1 MASKQIKESTNQA
14 TPRGWVIIAGFI
26 LTVVL
31 ATVNWLQ
38 LASLE
43 RALGG
48 VSVPE
53 TQLFGY
59 GVGYVEVIHSQ
70 MTDELLERYGASH
83 YLWDVL
89 FSLAFALTLIML
101 ARRIARGRKILW
113 LLMLVP
119 VLFAAVNIAENLVL
133 EALMGSDQITS
144 QAVMVASTLT
154 VLKTILF
161 VLSLATALLTLGT
174 RPRRQSR

>member
-1 MASKQIKESTNQA
+1 MASNSNKESTNHT
-14 TPRGWVIIAGFI
+14 TPRAWIIIAGFI

-31 ATVNWLQ
+31 ATINWLQ

-59 GVGYVEVIHSQ
+59 SVDYVETIDTL

-89 FSLAFALTLIML
+89 FSLAFALTLILL

-113 LLMLVP
+113 LLVLVP
-119 VLFAAVNIAENLVL
+119 VLYAAVNIAENLAL
-133 EALMGSDQITS
+133 EALMGSEQMTS
-144 QAVMVASTLT
+144 QAALFASTLT
-154 VLKTILF
+154 VLKTVFF

-174 RPRRQSR
+174 RPRR